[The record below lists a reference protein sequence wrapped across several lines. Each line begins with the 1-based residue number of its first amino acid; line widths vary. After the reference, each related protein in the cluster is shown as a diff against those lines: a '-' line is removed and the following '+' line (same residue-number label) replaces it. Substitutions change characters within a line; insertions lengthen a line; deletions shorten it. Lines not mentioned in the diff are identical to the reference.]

1 MTAGEE
7 GGEDEGSDSMP
18 SEDNLDEDELAQIV
32 PLPKKKEE
40 PEIPAKVS
48 PVKTKKVSEQ
58 IKIE

>member
-40 PEIPAKVS
+40 PEPPAKVS
-48 PVKTKKVSEQ
+48 PVKQKKLSEQ

>member
-32 PLPKKKEE
+32 PLPKKKRGAGATCESE
-40 PEIPAKVS
+40 SCKAKESV
-48 PVKTKKVSEQ
+48 
-58 IKIE
+58 